1 MFGYALKHIQEKAHM
16 FLYIFGCSYISYTC
30 AAISAPCRNP
40 LFTEVALPDS
50 N

>member
-1 MFGYALKHIQEKAHM
+1 MKKAPIS
-16 FLYIFGCSYISYTC
+16 LYIFGCSYISYTC

-40 LFTEVALPDS
+40 LLTEGALHDS

>member
-1 MFGYALKHIQEKAHM
+1 MKKHANFFI
-16 FLYIFGCSYISYTC
+16 FFGCSYISYTC